1 MTSKQETRL
10 SKRKISQNDQY
21 FSGRRSLRENKLQ
34 NWSFWEF
41 LHFKSRVSS
50 LEVMQGTQKLGGRLL
65 GSMHTFWA
73 PFPWRST
80 FFKNVPQMRQNA
92 NKLGIFGHLG
102 GHMFKRGTARGK
114 N

>member
-10 SKRKISQNDQY
+10 SKRKISQNDHY
-21 FSGRRSLRENKLQ
+21 FSARRFFRENKLQ
-34 NWSFWEF
+34 FGSFWKILRFE
-41 LHFKSRVSS
+41 SRVSC

-80 FFKNVPQMRQNA
+80 FFKNIPQIRQNA

-102 GHMFKRGTARGK
+102 EHMFKRGTAREK

>member
-10 SKRKISQNDQY
+10 SKREISQNDQNCSL
-21 FSGRRSLRENKLQ
+21 FSLRDLLLLKY
-34 NWSFWEF
+34 WSFWEILRF
-41 LHFKSRVSS
+41 ESRVSC
-50 LEVMQGTQKLGGRLL
+50 LEVMKGTQKLGGRLM

-80 FFKNVPQMRQNA
+80 FFKNIPQIRQNA
-92 NKLGIFGHLG
+92 NKSGIFGHLG